1 MVCKLKSE
9 ISSWIKT
16 QLRGSKD
23 NQQTFTM
30 KLIFITL
37 FAFFTLIK
45 SKPLKQIPSAPT
57 ILNAFKKSTLKT
69 DKNLSNDGKGIL
81 DDTSENKKDPTHL
94 KFGSMNKFLEFIR
107 QKRSYRMQE
116 ISTSRSGK

>member
-30 KLIFITL
+30 KLIFLTL
-37 FAFFTLIK
+37 LALFTLTK
-45 SKPLKQIPSAPT
+45 SKPLKQIPPSPTALNLIKRSA
-57 ILNAFKKSTLKT
+57 LNT
-69 DKNLSNDGKGIL
+69 DKKLSKVIL
-81 DDTSENKKDPTHL
+81 DDTSKDEKNPTHS
-94 KFGSMNKFLEFIR
+94 KFGLMNNFFEFIR
-107 QKRSYRMQE
+107 KKRSYRLQE